1 MGRTIAKAFLWK
13 KTRALTLRNWRIRF
27 SSDKASFLRVNFY
40 RDSRSTPKRLPF
52 WPKSWPKSFKNAAKQ
67 EDRDKGLRWAGSS
80 RQPAGG
86 RGNLAIA

>member
-27 SSDKASFLRVNFY
+27 SSDMASFLRVNFY

-52 WPKSWPKSFKNAAKQ
+52 WPQSWPKSFKNAAKQ

-80 RQPAGG
+80 R
-86 RGNLAIA
+86 